1 MHWQTFKET
10 FLCHIL
16 SGLHSIILIL
26 YLLNLLDFY
35 NFFPQG
41 LSMVKF
47 I

>member
-1 MHWQTFKET
+1 MHWQICKET
-10 FLCHIL
+10 FQCHTF
-16 SGLHSIILIL
+16 SGFCSIIQIL

>member
-10 FLCHIL
+10 FLCHTL
-16 SGLHSIILIL
+16 RGLHSIILIL

-35 NFFPQG
+35 NIFPQD
-41 LSMVKF
+41 LSMVKL